1 MQKNQAIDGKLL
13 LLLLLFVFVQRKRL
27 LFMVVCFVFTVLN
40 SVLVSV
46 TNLCLEW
53 VHTRSDSTVQQQ
65 ETTKHKDRQE
75 VMRDAIAY
83 VRTKRTAREVRMPQC
98 FYS

>member
-1 MQKNQAIDGKLL
+1 MASCCYFYSCSCSFKENAFCQGRLFLFHRAKLGPSL
-13 LLLLLFVFVQRKRL
+13 
-27 LFMVVCFVFTVLN
+27 
-40 SVLVSV
+40 SV

-53 VHTRSDSTVQQQ
+53 VQTRSDSTVQQQ